1 MKKVYPNFTPVGA
14 PLANL
19 DLSRLPVQLR
29 DLVNRLLSEEEVFA
43 DVCENRQRKEFSRF
57 LINNA
62 IFSFRSYAADDMTW
76 KCPSLLQI
84 SRMRF

>member
-43 DVCENRQRKEFSRF
+43 DVFVDTLGDPVPF
-57 LINNA
+57 
-62 IFSFRSYAADDMTW
+62 
-76 KCPSLLQI
+76 
-84 SRMRF
+84 